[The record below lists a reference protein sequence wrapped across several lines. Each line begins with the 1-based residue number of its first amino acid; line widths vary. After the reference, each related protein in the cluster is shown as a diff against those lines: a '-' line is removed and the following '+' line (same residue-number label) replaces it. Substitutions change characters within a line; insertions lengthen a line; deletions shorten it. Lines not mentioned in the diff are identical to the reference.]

1 MTVRAY
7 AKINLG
13 LQILRR
19 REDGYH
25 DIETVFHR
33 IGLYDLL
40 VFERMDAGIRLTT
53 NHPEAPEDERNLCH
67 RAATAIFDRCGYA
80 GGVHITLEK
89 RIPIGAG
96 LGGGS
101 ADAAAV
107 LRHLPEYLGLRL
119 PEQDRFAIASSLGSD
134 IPYFLHGG
142 SAHARGRGELLT
154 YFELPLPYWILVV
167 VPAIHVSTAWAYGAH
182 AFNPSLPMPPLREL
196 VEEHVDTPNE
206 WVNRL
211 RNDFEPVVFRAHE
224 SIMRIKE
231 ILYRTGADFALMSG
245 SGSSVF
251 GLFRDEAFARE
262 SADFFAKVHT
272 THLTPP
278 YFRPDDV

>member
-1 MTVRAY
+1 MPLTVRAY

-13 LQILRR
+13 LQILRL

-33 IGLYDLL
+33 IALHDDLTFSRL
-40 VFERMDAGIRLTT
+40 DRGIAIESDT
-53 NHPEAPEDERNLCH
+53 PGAPSDETNLCY
-67 RAATAIFDRCGYA
+67 RAAAMIFQQCGHA
-80 GGVHITLEK
+80 GGARIALRK

-107 LRHLPEYLGLRL
+107 LLHLPGYLGI
-119 PEQDRFAIASSLGSD
+119 PISEQDRFDIAAAIGSD
-134 IPYFLHGG
+134 VPYFLRKG
-142 SAHARGRGELLT
+142 SAHARGRGELLS
-154 YFELPLPYWILVV
+154 YFSLSVPYWILLVY
-167 VPAIHVSTAWAYGAH
+167 PGIHVSTAWAYNSFT
-182 AFNPSLPMPPLREL
+182 FNPHLPVHPLKEL
-196 VEEHVDTPNE
+196 VAGQMHQPTAL
-206 WVNRL
+206 VNTL

-224 SIMRIKE
+224 TVMRVKE

-251 GLFRDEAFARE
+251 GLFRDEQLARE
-262 SADFFAKVHT
+262 SARFFSMT
-272 THLTPP
+272 YFTHLTAPFFEP
-278 YFRPDDV
+278 E